1 MQIKMLTSWAGDD
14 ITARY
19 GETIDLPAE
28 IATAQVAAG
37 NAEFVGVP
45 SETVEEAAE
54 EAKPAA
60 EPKPK
65 KK

>member
-28 IATAQVAAG
+28 IAAAQVAAG
-37 NAEFVGVP
+37 NAEFVGVQP
-45 SETVEEAAE
+45 ETVEEATE

-60 EPKPK
+60 ETKPK